1 MSGNFNMN
9 FDPVVKQQFA
19 EILAEYGLT
28 VPQAFKLFA
37 NQVIKTK
44 VVPLTFDWKANE
56 AVQQEYQLNENIIA
70 LLEQNQIEQ
79 LQGKS
84 TKYRTIDDMMADLK
98 HETT

>member
-1 MSGNFNMN
+1 MSNNFNMS
-9 FDPVVKQQFA
+9 FDPDIRKQFT
-19 EILAEYGLT
+19 EIVGEYGLT
-28 VPQAFKLFA
+28 APQAFKLFA

-79 LQGKS
+79 LQGQS
-84 TKYRTIDDMMADLK
+84 TKYSTIDDMMADLK
-98 HETT
+98 YETT